1 MKHFGLLIICI
12 GVGAIGW
19 RIGGNLSSDAMGMAI
34 GMLFGIM
41 AGIPTALLVLAS
53 ERREPSERRP
63 FERPQSA
70 PERPQAQIEQH
81 YHINH
86 LHVHN
91 GHSEGVQPVERK
103 YRIIGSDE

>member
-1 MKHFGLLIICI
+1 MCAF
-12 GVGAIGW
+12 VGIAGW
-19 RIGGNLSSDAMGMAI
+19 RIGGELSPDAMGMAI
-34 GMLFGIM
+34 GMLFGVM

-70 PERPQAQIEQH
+70 PERPQQQITVNNHVE
-81 YHINH
+81 H

-103 YRIIGSDE
+103 YRIIGADE

>member
-1 MKHFGLLIICI
+1 MKHWGLLIMCAF
-12 GVGAIGW
+12 VGIAGF
-19 RIGGNLSSDAMGMAI
+19 RIGGELSPDAMGMAI
-34 GMLFGIM
+34 GMLFGVM

-70 PERPQAQIEQH
+70 PERPQQQITVNNHVE
-81 YHINH
+81 H

-91 GHSEGVQPVERK
+91 GASEPVQMPVRR